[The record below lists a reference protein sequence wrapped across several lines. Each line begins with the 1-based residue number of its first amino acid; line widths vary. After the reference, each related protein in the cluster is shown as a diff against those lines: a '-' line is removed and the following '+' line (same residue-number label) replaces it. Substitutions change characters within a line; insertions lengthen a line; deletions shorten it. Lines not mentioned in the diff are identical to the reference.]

1 MQSFTEDSRMTW
13 GLFDADMLLHKTVA
27 SCEREIEWMPNVITT
42 HILVSEAQQMFREL
56 VVKLQRQAKASRI
69 TLCWTAESNFRLKV
83 DSTYKGNRR
92 GTLHRRKPVGYKAMR
107 QWAEQ
112 EFPSECWYDL
122 EGDDVLGIL
131 ATRHPDEAVIWS
143 GDKDLMQIPGA
154 HLNDAGEIE
163 TVSQLQADA
172 FFYRQILT
180 GDTTDGYPGCPGCG
194 KVSAAKLVP
203 EEGFTEATAWRAVVK
218 QFEKKHLGADY
229 ALRQARL
236 ARILRDSEY
245 QLDELQLWTPPTIQY
260 DQATTGAV
268 KM

>member
-1 MQSFTEDSRMTW
+1 MTW

-42 HILVSEAQQMFREL
+42 HILVSEAQQMFREI
-56 VVKLQRQAKASRI
+56 VAKLQRQAKASRI

-180 GDTTDGYPGCPGCG
+180 GDTTDGYPGCPGIG
-194 KVSAAKLVP
+194 PKTAEKLIS
-203 EEGFTEATAWRAVVK
+203 EKDFTETSAWRTVVE
-218 QFEKKHLGADY
+218 QYKKKGLGADY
-229 ALRQARL
+229 ALTQARL
-236 ARILRDSEY
+236 ARILRNTEY
-245 QLDELQLWTPPTIQY
+245 TFDELQLWTPLQIQS
-260 DQATTGAV
+260 DQTTTPV
-268 KM
+268 TKKES